1 MNRRNKIRKPALAFT
16 LLLIIAAV
24 ATNSLFA
31 AGDPLNSSSIVFQAF
46 YWDVPAGGTWYD
58 TIRSQAPALKSAG
71 FTHFWFPPPTK
82 GASGGY
88 SMGYD
93 LYDNYDLGSYDQKG
107 TVETRFG
114 SLSEL
119 QAAAAACGNVLLDLV
134 ANHMTGATELSQ
146 DPSDQNWYWQGFQY
160 VHGNFWKSALDFHP
174 GYPDDCDL
182 CNGNDYIPGL
192 GFEDVC
198 HNSSYMFN
206 GQRDWANWLKT
217 TVGNV
222 SGFRLDAAKHF
233 LWDMS
238 REFGT
243 IGSCIG
249 EYWDDKANILNWMAS
264 TDNYAFDFPLYYTM
278 MGDAAALDGAGLCSD
293 KGVSF
298 VANHDTDDIAQKS
311 RAYGFIMYITPIPCV
326 FWSDWFNPALQ
337 PDISRA
343 LDARR
348 SYDFS
353 NTRTIYKTTD
363 FIIFRNNGPVFG
375 CFNSADTERSG
386 TITAVPN
393 RTYTAIAWGPGSRP
407 DDVTSDEYGNL
418 TITAP
423 AEGYCYWYGGGYAT
437 AYNAV
442 YVPGNNEQVFGKWW
456 YFSQANKMEL
466 IADYTW
472 RWETDISQPTTV
484 EYKFAMD
491 GSWDLNRGLGNTSG
505 PDLPQ
510 VNSSLTQGGAN
521 LTANLPAGI
530 CIWEYYEDTETG
542 RLYTV
547 DFNADGNVDLADYA
561 VLADYWMN
569 RNCAASNFCDRTDLN
584 RSNSVNF
591 YDLAK
596 FLEYWLFDIN
606 Q

>member
-1 MNRRNKIRKPALAFT
+1 MNRRKKIRKLT
-16 LLLIIAAV
+16 LTLILLPIIAAV
-24 ATNSLFA
+24 TTNSLFA
-31 AGDPLNSSSIVFQAF
+31 GGDPLNSSSIVFQAF

-58 TIRSQAPALKSAG
+58 TIRSQAPGLKAAG

-93 LYDNYDLGSYDQKG
+93 LYDHYDLGNYDQKG

-134 ANHMTGATELSQ
+134 ANHMAGAEDECE
-146 DPSDQNWYWQGFQY
+146 DPTNEWHWQSFQY
-160 VHGNFWKSALDFHP
+160 VHGNFWKSCSDFHP

-182 CNGNDYIPGL
+182 CNGNDYIPDL
-192 GFEDVC
+192 GFEDIC

-206 GQRDWANWLKT
+206 GLLEWANWLT
-217 TVGNV
+217 ATVGNV
-222 SGFRLDAAKHF
+222 SGFRLDAPKHF
-233 LWDMS
+233 SWNMS
-238 REFGT
+238 QAFGT
-243 IGSCIG
+243 VGSCIG
-249 EYWDDKANILNWMAS
+249 EYWDNKDNILNWMAY
-264 TDNYAFDFPLYYTM
+264 TNNYAFDFPLYYAM
-278 MGDAAALDGAGLCSD
+278 QGDAAALDAAGLCSN

-298 VANHDTDDIAQKS
+298 VANHDTDDIYQKS

-337 PDISRA
+337 PDIRRA

-353 NTRTIYKTTD
+353 GTKTIYKTSS

-375 CFNSADTERSG
+375 CFNSAGTEGSG
-386 TITAVPN
+386 TITVTPN
-393 RTYTAIAWGPGSRP
+393 WRYTAIAWGPGDQP
-407 DDVTSDEYGNL
+407 ADVISDADGNL
-418 TITAP
+418 TLTAP
-423 AEGYCYWYGGGYAT
+423 AEGYCYWHGGGYASE
-437 AYNAV
+437 YDAV
-442 YVPGNNEQVFGKWW
+442 YVPGDNEQVFGTWW
-456 YFSQANKMEL
+456 YFSQANRMKSV
-466 IADYTW
+466 ADYTW
-472 RWETDISQPTTV
+472 RWERNISQPTTV

-491 GSWDLNRGLGNTSG
+491 DSWSINRGLGNTSG

-510 VNSSLTQGGAN
+510 HNSNLTQDGAN
-521 LTANLPAGI
+521 IPANLPKGI
-530 CIWEYYEDTETG
+530 CVWEYYEDTETS

-547 DFNADGNVDLADYA
+547 DFNADSNVDLADYA

-569 RNCAASNFCDRTDLN
+569 QNCAVSNWCGGTDLN
-584 RSNSVNF
+584 RSGSVDL
-591 YDLAK
+591 YDLDK

-606 Q
+606 R